1 MDNDTM
7 NEFIEDVQK
16 TCREIKNEL
25 ETSIKSKRHMS
36 ASKKDSLGLSP
47 CWGKWKEIELDSL
60 GA

>member
-1 MDNDTM
+1 M

-25 ETSIKSKRHMS
+25 ETSIKSKRHLS